1 MMGRDASG
9 SARRD
14 GTRDVD
20 DDVDDDDDDDDED
33 ERCATKK
40 TRRDEIVIERHPG
53 MNPNARIRD
62 ARVRDDARAI
72 DR

>member
-33 ERCATKK
+33 EDDVDVETRRTRCATKK

-53 MNPNARIRD
+53 
-62 ARVRDDARAI
+62 
-72 DR
+72 